1 MIDILIV
8 ASSAMLGVICALFGF
23 QILKKRR
30 ESQLKILG
38 NVKYELSSLYFE
50 KSVALEAL
58 NKINQHFDEK
68 KIDEYER
75 DRLAHKYVNL
85 LEEYDK
91 RAFQLNPILEVQEI
105 YEYRNQLNS
114 ILSDYVKKIDKKLTG
129 LGVDNNESNS
139 KKEDKAKAKNH
150 LDLYL
155 KQTTSSI
162 LGKIKTI
169 KSSNKKNKESFS
181 QVDSDSGGNSAN
193 KRELGF
199 SVVEGL
205 KETGGSINDTNSEYT
220 QMNEGDIGTLS
231 VPLDSK
237 ESINKNIDLNE
248 IDKIQN
254 DILKTL
260 KRLGDS

>member
-1 MIDILIV
+1 MIEILIV
-8 ASSAMLGVICALFGF
+8 ASSAMLGIICALFVF
-23 QILKKRR
+23 QIIKKRK
-30 ESQLKILG
+30 ESRSRILG

-58 NKINQHFDEK
+58 NKINQQFDEK

-75 DRLAHKYVNL
+75 DRLSHKYVNL
-85 LEEYDK
+85 LDDYDK

-114 ILSDYVKKIDKKLTG
+114 ILSDYVKKIDKKLSNLG
-129 LGVDNNESNS
+129 LSNNESNF
-139 KKEDKAKAKNH
+139 KDKDKDKNH
-150 LDLYL
+150 LDSFL
-155 KQTTSSI
+155 KQTTSI
-162 LGKIKTI
+162 LDKIKTI
-169 KSSNKKNKESFS
+169 KSSYKKNNESFS
-181 QVDSDSGGNSAN
+181 QVESDSDN

-199 SVVEGL
+199 SIEEGL
-205 KETGGSINDTNSEYT
+205 KEIGGSINDLNREHS
-220 QMNEGDIGTLS
+220 QMNNEDTGTTS
-231 VPLDSK
+231 IPLDLKQS
-237 ESINKNIDLNE
+237 NNRNIDLNE

>member
-1 MIDILIV
+1 MIDILII
-8 ASSAMLGVICALFGF
+8 ASSAMLGVICALFVF
-23 QILKKRR
+23 QIIKIRR

-75 DRLAHKYVNL
+75 DRLSHKYINL
-85 LEEYDK
+85 LDEYNK

-114 ILSDYVKKIDKKLTG
+114 ILSDYVKKIDTKLTSLG
-129 LGVDNNESNS
+129 LGNNESNF
-139 KKEDKAKAKNH
+139 KDKDKDH
-150 LDLYL
+150 LDTYP
-155 KQTTSSI
+155 KQTNSI
-162 LGKIKTI
+162 LSKIKTI
-169 KSSNKKNKESFS
+169 KFSNKRSKESFP
-181 QVDSDSGGNSAN
+181 QVDSDN
-193 KRELGF
+193 KRE
-199 SVVEGL
+199 SVFGIEGL
-205 KETGGSINDTNSEYT
+205 NETGGSINDMNKEHTPMSE
-220 QMNEGDIGTLS
+220 EGTRTSTPI
-231 VPLDSK
+231 DSK
-237 ESINKNIDLNE
+237 QSMNTNIDLNE

>member
-1 MIDILIV
+1 MIEILIV
-8 ASSAMLGVICALFGF
+8 VSSIILGIICALFIF
-23 QILKKRR
+23 QILKTRR

-50 KSVALEAL
+50 KSVALDAL
-58 NKINQHFDEK
+58 SKINQHFEEK
-68 KIDEYER
+68 KIDEFER
-75 DRLAHKYVNL
+75 DRLSHKYTSL

-114 ILSDYVKKIDKKLTG
+114 ILSDYVKKIDTKLTG
-129 LGVDNNESNS
+129 LGIGNNQSNFE
-139 KKEDKAKAKNH
+139 KEDKYRKH
-150 LDLYL
+150 LDTYL
-155 KQTTSSI
+155 KQTTSI

-169 KSSNKKNKESFS
+169 KSSNKKNNEILSNG
-181 QVDSDSGGNSAN
+181 DNDNDN
-193 KRELGF
+193 KSELGPRME
-199 SVVEGL
+199 EGL
-205 KETGGSINDTNSEYT
+205 KETGGKNIEINTINSQISEEDSETPSIP
-220 QMNEGDIGTLS
+220 I
-231 VPLDSK
+231 DSGQSK
-237 ESINKNIDLNE
+237 NKNIDLNE

>member
-23 QILKKRR
+23 QIIKKRR

-75 DRLAHKYVNL
+75 DRLSHKYVNL

-114 ILSDYVKKIDKKLTG
+114 ILSDYVKKIDTKLAG
-129 LGVDNNESNS
+129 LGLGNNESNF
-139 KKEDKAKAKNH
+139 KDKDKDKNP
-150 LDLYL
+150 LDIYRN
-155 KQTTSSI
+155 QTTSI
-162 LGKIKTI
+162 LDKIRAI

-181 QVDSDSGGNSAN
+181 QVDRDGDNDN
-193 KRELGF
+193 KRESGF
-199 SVVEGL
+199 GIEGL
-205 KETGGSINDTNSEYT
+205 KETGGPINVKNTVHS
-220 QMNEGDIGTLS
+220 QMNEKEIGTTS
-231 VPLDSK
+231 IPLDSK
-237 ESINKNIDLNE
+237 QSTNRNIDLNE
-248 IDKIQN
+248 IEKIQN

-260 KRLGDS
+260 KRLEDS